1 MSKPNKQVQR
11 MFRKNEKVIK
21 IGATAIVGTTIA
33 LSCYSYASADTIYD
47 DSSYRGI
54 GYMMKVDEVGVNG
67 NGGTI
72 GFVKSDAGGVSY
84 GICQMATNAGTP
96 DNFVEWLKESEDY
109 NEYYK
114 FFEDQGNP
122 NAGTTAFGTAWTNAY
137 NSNNRGFE
145 KAQMKYVNE
154 VLIPMAYNNVKENY
168 GIDMKKSRAR
178 IEMLYSTAIN
188 YGAKGIC
195 DLFDHISG
203 LTDDT
208 DDITFVEK
216 FETAKYESVGVYKF
230 TTCNNSVRKAA
241 RDRFT
246 REKEELLR
254 IAQEEAEGT
263 LDEYKG
269 EENTSSGES
278 KSATELLEEEAEK
291 YDGATY
297 QMGAKQ
303 PEKTNTVDCSG
314 LVANI
319 ANDLGCDVDEMMT
332 NALKFSQDSEKISRD
347 ELQPGDLVFWND
359 HTGTAHSPVCHIA
372 IYLGGDTLLNS
383 SPSTNGVGTRSLSEL
398 KDDAST
404 TYTYGRYAPLTE
416 AIQNHTSE
424 VQEILEKIEFEDV
437 IEIDS
442 EEDKEIEEVAEA
454 AEQQV
459 EDTMKAIEDG
469 TIEDNTT
476 EDTEVE
482 DEFDSIIEDEEP
494 TEETTEEDK
503 EETTTEDEDSTEDIE
518 VEDKEE
524 TTEEDKEETTEEDK
538 DSIEEETETPDE
550 ESDDKVEDT
559 KDTTEESEEETEVEE
574 ADNSLDGV
582 LAIGDSHIANAKE
595 EIESRGGTV
604 MAYPGLSASA
614 AINDTSYFGE
624 ALIDKL
630 PEDSEDINTIVVSLG
645 INNITSN
652 TNEEDLIQFI
662 KDLQEKYPNKQIQL
676 IKVTPVGE
684 DYNYLDKD
692 KVNDEVDN
700 LNEAVENYV
709 EDQEDVNIIDATSQ
723 FVNEDGYLDE
733 DNTQDG
739 LHLTQDNISDYV
751 DNIENGK
758 SETENKDESKD
769 SKDESTDK
777 EETDNTDKESV
788 EDNNQKDETS
798 EIKEEEQ
805 QEVET
810 PEVVEEP
817 EVVQPQE
824 NNNTEDQQQV
834 EQQTEE
840 VQEPE
845 LKTVEENNNVT
856 VADSTSVEVQNDT
869 SVQTQNDQ
877 EMQQIQERLNN
888 NIFSKLFK

>member
-188 YGAKGIC
+188 YGSKGIC

-476 EDTEVE
+476 EDTEIE

-494 TEETTEEDK
+494 TEIKTLIVNVTGRK
-503 EETTTEDEDSTEDIE
+503 NKS
-518 VEDKEE
+518 
-524 TTEEDKEETTEEDK
+524 K
-538 DSIEEETETPDE
+538 DF
-550 ESDDKVEDT
+550 KQ
-559 KDTTEESEEETEVEE
+559 
-574 ADNSLDGV
+574 
-582 LAIGDSHIANAKE
+582 
-595 EIESRGGTV
+595 
-604 MAYPGLSASA
+604 AYPSGL
-614 AINDTSYFGE
+614 
-624 ALIDKL
+624 LHK
-630 PEDSEDINTIVVSLG
+630 
-645 INNITSN
+645 
-652 TNEEDLIQFI
+652 
-662 KDLQEKYPNKQIQL
+662 KQ
-676 IKVTPVGE
+676 
-684 DYNYLDKD
+684 
-692 KVNDEVDN
+692 
-700 LNEAVENYV
+700 
-709 EDQEDVNIIDATSQ
+709 
-723 FVNEDGYLDE
+723 
-733 DNTQDG
+733 
-739 LHLTQDNISDYV
+739 H
-751 DNIENGK
+751 
-758 SETENKDESKD
+758 
-769 SKDESTDK
+769 
-777 EETDNTDKESV
+777 
-788 EDNNQKDETS
+788 
-798 EIKEEEQ
+798 
-805 QEVET
+805 
-810 PEVVEEP
+810 
-817 EVVQPQE
+817 
-824 NNNTEDQQQV
+824 
-834 EQQTEE
+834 
-840 VQEPE
+840 
-845 LKTVEENNNVT
+845 
-856 VADSTSVEVQNDT
+856 
-869 SVQTQNDQ
+869 
-877 EMQQIQERLNN
+877 
-888 NIFSKLFK
+888 